1 MTGRDMI
8 CFLNYLSE
16 GMAGF
21 PKSRLCQHKND
32 IIMEIWEGFEANT
45 KKSFPNLQVY
55 AINRANTPRFGKL
68 PTFPSHHHR
77 LKL

>member
-45 KKSFPNLQVY
+45 KKSFPNLWFYVIFY
-55 AINRANTPRFGKL
+55 SKLLRFGKL
-68 PTFPSHHHR
+68 S
-77 LKL
+77 